1 MFLINHQIKKIST
14 PIFFSTLVFFTCI
27 QFAYADIESSVN
39 NWTKAWSSQKV
50 DLYLD
55 SYAEQFTPPKG
66 KSRKA
71 WESERKIRLLTPS
84 YIKVVL
90 SDLKIN
96 QYEENYADVEFTQNY
111 QSDTYTDEVKKRLSM
126 QKVDEQWLIVKEKV
140 IATNNTETEN
150 LITQK
155 KAPDTVSRD
164 IKENVVSIEKE
175 VIPVNET
182 IEEALNHW
190 SNVWSAQNI
199 DAYLAAYAES
209 FVPPKKL
216 SRRKWEKQRH
226 KRILSPRFIKV
237 TLTDTKIKIHGE
249 DYADVEFKQN
259 YQSDNYSDD
268 VRKLISM
275 QRIEDQ
281 WLIAQEKTL
290 EAKIQEETPDIRTQK
305 KDSILLEEE
314 QYLVVELET
323 TEESA
328 LDSAEAVSTEER
340 EGENT
345 KEESTYENTK
355 LNESSSRYSDEMIT
369 LKEQQDLPQR
379 PEPFFELWQ
388 DYVNQGPYAY
398 EFELP
403 TGMVVS
409 PGLLLFG
416 NLNTG
421 LEVTDDGVNDVDS
434 AWVTTMDLFL
444 NLTLSGTERILVGV
458 SPLTRENGAKSEY
471 SFSPGDNGYIN
482 NHNVR
487 LTTAFFEGELS
498 EMFPKLDMDGRLPLD
513 YEIAFGR
520 QPVIVQGGMLIND
533 TMDSFAV
540 TRSTIPFS
548 GTNFAR
554 IGGFFAF
561 GNIDRSNNV
570 DDDRAELYGI
580 FSAIDV
586 AHSTFEI
593 DATYIDT
600 TDTNSDQVNF
610 GVSMLRPFI
619 LFEHD
624 VDTQF
629 RFLHSYTPD
638 NENAHATDGTLLYT
652 SFSFAPKR
660 TDNILYLNAFKA
672 FGDYATAARSAGGP
686 LSITGLLFTSNG
698 LAGAPINNF
707 ASDAFGGSLG
717 YQMFFSPALRRN
729 LIFEVGGKIDNS
741 SSTVNRYGGAV
752 RYSHALGQH
761 VFFEVG
767 GFIVEQESTGDPA
780 YGIRTKINFIF

>member
-1 MFLINHQIKKIST
+1 MPIISAKYF
-14 PIFFSTLVFFTCI
+14 I
-27 QFAYADIESSVN
+27 
-39 NWTKAWSSQKV
+39 
-50 DLYLD
+50 LYC
-55 SYAEQFTPPKG
+55 F
-66 KSRKA
+66 
-71 WESERKIRLLTPS
+71 
-84 YIKVVL
+84 IKVVL

-155 KAPDTVSRD
+155 KAPDTISRD

-340 EGENT
+340 EGEN
-345 KEESTYENTK
+345 
-355 LNESSSRYSDEMIT
+355 
-369 LKEQQDLPQR
+369 
-379 PEPFFELWQ
+379 
-388 DYVNQGPYAY
+388 
-398 EFELP
+398 
-403 TGMVVS
+403 
-409 PGLLLFG
+409 
-416 NLNTG
+416 
-421 LEVTDDGVNDVDS
+421 
-434 AWVTTMDLFL
+434 
-444 NLTLSGTERILVGV
+444 
-458 SPLTRENGAKSEY
+458 
-471 SFSPGDNGYIN
+471 
-482 NHNVR
+482 
-487 LTTAFFEGELS
+487 
-498 EMFPKLDMDGRLPLD
+498 
-513 YEIAFGR
+513 
-520 QPVIVQGGMLIND
+520 
-533 TMDSFAV
+533 
-540 TRSTIPFS
+540 
-548 GTNFAR
+548 
-554 IGGFFAF
+554 
-561 GNIDRSNNV
+561 SN
-570 DDDRAELYGI
+570 
-580 FSAIDV
+580 
-586 AHSTFEI
+586 
-593 DATYIDT
+593 
-600 TDTNSDQVNF
+600 
-610 GVSMLRPFI
+610 
-619 LFEHD
+619 
-624 VDTQF
+624 
-629 RFLHSYTPD
+629 
-638 NENAHATDGTLLYT
+638 
-652 SFSFAPKR
+652 
-660 TDNILYLNAFKA
+660 
-672 FGDYATAARSAGGP
+672 
-686 LSITGLLFTSNG
+686 
-698 LAGAPINNF
+698 
-707 ASDAFGGSLG
+707 
-717 YQMFFSPALRRN
+717 
-729 LIFEVGGKIDNS
+729 
-741 SSTVNRYGGAV
+741 
-752 RYSHALGQH
+752 
-761 VFFEVG
+761 
-767 GFIVEQESTGDPA
+767 
-780 YGIRTKINFIF
+780 